1 MRMKKKRI
9 LIVMVAM
16 CLLTIFVAGCSSK
29 SSRQDST
36 VSIKKVGSV
45 KENKKLHALL
55 PKRIKDAGE
64 IKNGIDDAYPPM
76 DFKDGN
82 GNLTG
87 FDIDVDKALAARLG
101 VKIKNTPTDWDGII
115 PSLQSK
121 KFDMI
126 LSAMGI
132 TKERAKSVSFSKPYF
147 NGGMTIILNKKTS
160 NIKNVKDLNSLKG
173 KIVGVQ
179 AGAQAIVDRVSKI
192 PGVKEVKKYDSATLA
207 LQDLANKRI
216 YAYVDDFEVA
226 NYYMQKVPGTY
237 SKKVLNIKEPYG
249 IAFRKND
256 KKLQNSV
263 QKAMDSLKK
272 DGTLSKISKKWFKYD
287 VYK

>member
-1 MRMKKKRI
+1 MKNRKI
-9 LIVMVAM
+9 LI
-16 CLLTIFVAGCSSK
+16 LLFSMIFVVASLTACGSNSK
-29 SSRQDST
+29 NNDST
-36 VSIKKVGSV
+36 VSISKVGKV
-45 KENKKLHALL
+45 KENKKIYKLL
-55 PKRIKDAGE
+55 PKRIKKAGE

-76 DFKDGN
+76 DFKNSDGE
-82 GNLTG
+82 LTG

-147 NGGMTIILNKKTS
+147 NGGMTIILNKKMG
-160 NIKNVKDLNSLKG
+160 NIKNVKSLNDLSG
-173 KIVGVQ
+173 KKVGVQ
-179 AGAQAIVDRVSKI
+179 AGAQAIVDRVEKI
-192 PGVKEVKKYDSATLA
+192 KGVAEVKKYDSATLA

-249 IAFRKND
+249 IAFRKDD
-256 KKLQNSV
+256 KELQNAV

-272 DGTLSKISKKWFKYD
+272 DGTLSKISNKWFKYD